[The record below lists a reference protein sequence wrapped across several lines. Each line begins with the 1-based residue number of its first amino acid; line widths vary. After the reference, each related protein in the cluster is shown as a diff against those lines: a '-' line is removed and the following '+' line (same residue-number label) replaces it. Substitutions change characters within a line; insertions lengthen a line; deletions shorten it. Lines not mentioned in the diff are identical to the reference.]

1 MKAHKTWRLKKAIG
15 SWKLG
20 DYFRQLSV
28 VILGIIVTFAG
39 SDALT
44 EYTQSREIRST
55 LQLVKNELE
64 SDLEALRWISGR
76 VELEQRVCIYIL
88 EYRDNLEKA
97 SEDTLRKYQ
106 WIPFQTRGFI
116 YTKDALD
123 LLKTSSL
130 FQRIRPRTMSLQV
143 IEAYNALESSSQT
156 VGIYYQ
162 TKNSYTNRLMLEG
175 DFDIYEA
182 GLRLSA
188 REFWRDLLATRE
200 GGLICNFS
208 ANNFGEGPFDERI
221 KIVEKTIGMLTEK
234 YGLE

>member
-1 MKAHKTWRLKKAIG
+1 MKAHRARRLKKVIG

-28 VILGIIVTFAG
+28 VILGIIVTFAA

-76 VELEQRVCIYIL
+76 VELEQRVCTYIV

-106 WIPFQTRGFI
+106 WIPFQTRDFL

-123 LLKTSSL
+123 LLKTSAL
-130 FQRIRPRTMSLQV
+130 FQKIKPRTVCLQV
-143 IEAYNALESSSQT
+143 IEAYNALESSMMT
-156 VGIYYQ
+156 VRTYYEA
-162 TKNSYTNRLMLEG
+162 KDSYTTRLMLDG
-175 DFDIYEA
+175 NVDFYEM
-182 GLRLSA
+182 GFRLPV

-200 GGLICNFS
+200 GRLICNFS